1 MLQTLNMVEAA
12 DEEVAKNIKKR
23 NDQFKIAVP
32 TLLSAWRFLRDS
44 LDDGCNIANKTT
56 LRLSVDILMRLIW
69 EADSM
74 DCLYL
79 CVGSFTVL
87 VVFDAFY
94 LQAGNS
100 NCASH
105 SSRALN
111 YHTRWSSAVQALQA
125 HRYGSASEY
134 RHEFLIVKFAT
145 VFALALPAHG
155 VYL

>member
-44 LDDGCNIANKTT
+44 LDDGCNIANKAT

-94 LQAGNS
+94 LQSGKECS
-100 NCASH
+100 ASH
-105 SSRALN
+105 MLTFPWYRRILLERPQSQRQTASLIRIRRAEAPLFRLSRP
-111 YHTRWSSAVQALQA
+111 
-125 HRYGSASEY
+125 ASPP
-134 RHEFLIVKFAT
+134 KMQ
-145 VFALALPAHG
+145 
-155 VYL
+155 